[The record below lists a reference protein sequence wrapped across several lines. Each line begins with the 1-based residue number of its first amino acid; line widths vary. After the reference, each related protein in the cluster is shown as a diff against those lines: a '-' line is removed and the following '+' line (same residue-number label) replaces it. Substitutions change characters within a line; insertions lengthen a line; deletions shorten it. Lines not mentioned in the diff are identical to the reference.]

1 MTRIAGAALG
11 LIFLAGCNRSPKPP
25 APAAKAFGA
34 AIAEVGG
41 SKQVAGIGAPLDQ
54 PVVVQVNDAQGTAVA
69 GALVEFH
76 TAGGATAV
84 PDIGLTGADGQFTTT
99 VTLGGSADRYRVVAV
114 TRDKTGKPVE
124 LRLDEIALGYQ
135 QQLGRVLNDYY
146 CARCHDPES
155 TPERVSNH
163 DNLTAKPHAFTEG
176 PLLNAMSD
184 AHLASIVGHGGPA
197 LNKSPEMPPYAYTLR
212 KTDVDAL
219 IAYIRA
225 VADPPYRPKGLTYAK
240 Y

>member
-114 TRDKTGKPVE
+114 TRQDGQARGTPAGRNRS
-124 LRLDEIALGYQ
+124 RL
-135 QQLGRVLNDYY
+135 
-146 CARCHDPES
+146 S
-155 TPERVSNH
+155 TTAWTRPERLLLRALSRSGIH
-163 DNLTAKPHAFTEG
+163 SGTRLQSRQSDGQAARFHGRSPAERDERCAFG
-176 PLLNAMSD
+176 F
-184 AHLASIVGHGGPA
+184 H
-197 LNKSPEMPPYAYTLR
+197 R
-212 KTDVDAL
+212 
-219 IAYIRA
+219 
-225 VADPPYRPKGLTYAK
+225 RPRRSSLE
-240 Y
+240 